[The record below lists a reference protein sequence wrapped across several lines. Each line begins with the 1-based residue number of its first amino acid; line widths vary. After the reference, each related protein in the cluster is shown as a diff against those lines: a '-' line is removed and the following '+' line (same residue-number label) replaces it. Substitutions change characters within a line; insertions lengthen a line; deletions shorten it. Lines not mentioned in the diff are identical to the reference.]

1 MGKADTPLHVQTT
14 KNEIAIEIITFFMT
28 HLRKVEQSEVIKGS
42 VIKGSRLNIDIFYLD
57 AALYPISDFCPP
69 HGNLLHRIY
78 GYCEYGDDKG
88 MEEKEK
94 SQEGG
99 DLCVLPIGP
108 AEGATLLFAC
118 FAPIW
123 VVIEKSQSSQSS
135 EIIVFYA

>member
-14 KNEIAIEIITFFMT
+14 KNEIASEIITFFIT

-42 VIKGSRLNIDIFYLD
+42 RLNIDIFCLD
-57 AALYPISDFCPP
+57 AALYPISDFRSP
-69 HGNLLHRIY
+69 HGNLVHRIY

-94 SQEGG
+94 SQKGG
-99 DLCVLPIGP
+99 DLCVLPIGH

-135 EIIVFYA
+135 EIIGFYA